1 MIVGRGVV
9 LMLVL
14 CCSTIGAGQ
23 ASNPAQQYFE
33 AGEKA
38 IAENRLDAAAQAYES
53 LTRVEPKL
61 AEAHAKLGL
70 IYYMQGRFA
79 EAAPQFRTALRL
91 KPQLENADVLLA
103 VCYSE
108 LSRYAEALPGLEKGF
123 RHPADDKTRRVI
135 GLELQR
141 SFIGLN
147 QLDKAAQTA
156 IELSH
161 LYPDDPEILYHAGRI
176 FGDLAYSWMKRLTS
190 VAPDSVW
197 VRQAAGEAH
206 EIQQHYDLA
215 IAEYRK
221 VIALEPN
228 RPGIHFRLGRTLL
241 SRPGEPG
248 FSEEALREFQ
258 REYELDPTNSRAA
271 YEIGEIYRK
280 SGQLEKAGELFAI
293 AVRNQPD
300 FEEGQIGLARVLIE
314 LNRPAQ
320 ALEHLQQAVRVD
332 PENEVARYQLA
343 LVYKALGN
351 AEAHAKELEQFRR
364 LRDAKKQQQSQLS
377 QGPLPLSDVTR
388 QTLDPEPK

>member
-1 MIVGRGVV
+1 MNPGRGVV
-9 LMLVL
+9 VMLVI
-14 CCSTIGAGQ
+14 CCSAIGAGQ

-79 EAAPQFRTALRL
+79 DAAPQFRTALRL

-108 LSRYAEALPGLEKGF
+108 LGRYAEALPGLEKGF
-123 RHPADDKTRRVI
+123 RHPTDDKTQRLI

-141 SFIGLN
+141 TFIGLN

-156 IELSH
+156 IEMSH
-161 LYPDDPEILYHAGRI
+161 LYPDDPEILYHAGHI

-206 EIQQHYDLA
+206 EIQQH
-215 IAEYRK
+215 
-221 VIALEPN
+221 
-228 RPGIHFRLGRTLL
+228 H
-241 SRPGEPG
+241 
-248 FSEEALREFQ
+248 
-258 REYELDPTNSRAA
+258 
-271 YEIGEIYRK
+271 
-280 SGQLEKAGELFAI
+280 
-293 AVRNQPD
+293 
-300 FEEGQIGLARVLIE
+300 
-314 LNRPAQ
+314 
-320 ALEHLQQAVRVD
+320 
-332 PENEVARYQLA
+332 
-343 LVYKALGN
+343 
-351 AEAHAKELEQFRR
+351 
-364 LRDAKKQQQSQLS
+364 
-377 QGPLPLSDVTR
+377 
-388 QTLDPEPK
+388 